1 MSVEQCLRD
10 GSVDIRALL
19 SEKNPSLAKKLP
31 NFLYRYLERILHVS
45 EVNGTIRSGKGLDG
59 LAFAH
64 HILVEFGVHY
74 QVVGL
79 EHLEKGQR
87 YLLVSNHPLGGLDG
101 IVLID
106 LIGSHLGKVY
116 FPVNDLLLIL
126 PQFREIFLPI
136 NKHGALSQTAAQQ
149 LNDAYASAAQIL
161 YFPAGLCS
169 RKTYRGISDLEW
181 KASFV
186 TKAQQY
192 QRTVVPIYFQGQNS
206 RFFYNLARLRKF
218 LHIKAN
224 VEMLYLV
231 DEMYKQRGAS
241 LTLTIGEP
249 IAPEKLITMAPNRKA
264 IAAKIRAQVY
274 QLAQQ

>member
-1 MSVEQCLRD
+1 MHFPTFSAMSVEQCLRD

-136 NKHGALSQTAAQQ
+136 NTAR
-149 LNDAYASAAQIL
+149 
-161 YFPAGLCS
+161 C
-169 RKTYRGISDLEW
+169 RKRLHNNSTMPMPPQHKFFIFRLDSVLE
-181 KASFV
+181 K
-186 TKAQQY
+186 
-192 QRTVVPIYFQGQNS
+192 PIVG
-206 RFFYNLARLRKF
+206 
-218 LHIKAN
+218 
-224 VEMLYLV
+224 
-231 DEMYKQRGAS
+231 
-241 LTLTIGEP
+241 
-249 IAPEKLITMAPNRKA
+249 
-264 IAAKIRAQVY
+264 
-274 QLAQQ
+274 